1 MSRMIATD
9 EASRTPVAMN
19 GAALGSDTIRTV
31 ARPENPNARLV
42 SLATGSTSSRPAI
55 VLYRT
60 GQIAPYT
67 ISVTDIRSPGP
78 SQRLTSRISAT
89 EGIGRR
95 NSTTARGAPRTP
107 GRLPS
112 STPTGT
118 PMITVTASPA
128 AQASTVAPRSARNR
142 PLPSSVTA
150 WPSTVE
156 VSGSTDFGMT
166 PITPST
172 SATARNTITPVS
184 PRRQRAARAF
194 RAGDAGAACEG
205 AASAAVLELLTQEPY
220 LNSSE
225 LAVAEPA
232 SRPPLF
238 IRLITLVSSAGSS
251 ELG

>member
-9 EASRTPVAMN
+9 EASRIPVAMN

-31 ARPENPNARLV
+31 ASPENPNARLV
-42 SLATGSTSSRPAI
+42 SLATGSTSSRPAM

-95 NSTTARGAPRTP
+95 NSTTARVATRTP
-107 GRLPS
+107 GKLPS

-118 PMITVTASPA
+118 PMPSGPAGPA
-128 AQASTVAPRSARNR
+128 AQASTVAARSARNR

-150 WPSTVE
+150 WPRTVE
-156 VSGSTDFGMT
+156 VSGRTDLGIT
-166 PITPST
+166 PITPSS
-172 SATARNTITPVS
+172 SATIRNTMTPVS

-194 RAGDAGAACEG
+194 RAGDAGAACEAG
-205 AASAAVLELLTQEPY
+205 PAAVGLEPVTQPPY
-220 LNSSE
+220 LTSSE
-225 LAVAEPA
+225 
-232 SRPPLF
+232 
-238 IRLITLVSSAGSS
+238 
-251 ELG
+251 